1 MSQTPPNE
9 PIPSQR
15 GDEPPDGTET
25 PAQPGPLTPPE
36 EVSTEDFEASYGEP
50 LEHTLNLDTWEPGE
64 NLDRMFARLD
74 QEIGAALA
82 KEDDLYKRIR
92 EVVFPQI
99 AKRPDA
105 PAKAG
110 VFQATTDQLKAVQ
123 QQVLFNGVAVASYG
137 TATGHDTLPM
147 SITQIGVCLV
157 SYAGEQGAWVH
168 RLYRRD
174 LRLRGMNPV
183 DEALAILERR

>member
-1 MSQTPPNE
+1 
-9 PIPSQR
+9 
-15 GDEPPDGTET
+15 
-25 PAQPGPLTPPE
+25 
-36 EVSTEDFEASYGEP
+36 
-50 LEHTLNLDTWEPGE
+50 
-64 NLDRMFARLD
+64 MFARLD

-82 KEDDLYKRIR
+82 QEDDLYKRIR